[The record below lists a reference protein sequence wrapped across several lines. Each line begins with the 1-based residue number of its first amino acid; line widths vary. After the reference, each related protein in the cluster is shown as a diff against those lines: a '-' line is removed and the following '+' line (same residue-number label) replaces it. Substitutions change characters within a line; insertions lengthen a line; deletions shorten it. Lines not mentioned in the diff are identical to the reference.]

1 MKNNFWNMLKEVE
14 SAYNFHRRKVMN
26 KYSLSAIEVDVM
38 VFLANNG
45 GLNTAA
51 DIVSV
56 RKISKSHVSLA
67 TDELYKKGY
76 ICKKVDSA
84 NRKRICLFIT
94 PKADEIVRY
103 GQEQQEEFMKKI
115 GDGFSEDEKRQFFDS
130 FDRIIDNVRRFY
142 NVKPK
147 ESTD

>member
-38 VFLANNG
+38 LFLANNG

-84 NRKRICLFIT
+84 NRKRYLFVYYS
-94 PKADEIVRY
+94 KGR
-103 GQEQQEEFMKKI
+103 
-115 GDGFSEDEKRQFFDS
+115 
-130 FDRIIDNVRRFY
+130 
-142 NVKPK
+142 
-147 ESTD
+147 